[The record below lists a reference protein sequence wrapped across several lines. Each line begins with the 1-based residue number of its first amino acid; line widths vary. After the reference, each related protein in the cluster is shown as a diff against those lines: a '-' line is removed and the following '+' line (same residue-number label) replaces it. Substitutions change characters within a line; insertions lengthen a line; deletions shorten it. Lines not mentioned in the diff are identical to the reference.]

1 MASKRKVTPDQ
12 EVNNASPLT
21 SEDNTLAN
29 HSSID
34 ISSIRTSISMTPNYI
49 PQNLIIS
56 LRNDAINLHKKGLFS
71 SGGTG
76 GRSGKQINNQN
87 SRQCDIAGL
96 FDDDVMDVES
106 EAREDIFDVMGEL
119 KEYLSVGLG
128 VELDDS
134 MELQYLR
141 YDEKGGFYKRHID
154 HDNINSVEFRR
165 EVSLVLYLT
174 DETETPWDPKKDGGF
189 LRCYPRKSG
198 TSSQIIDVAPSSGT
212 LVLFNSRELEH
223 EVLPTYRTR
232 WALVGWFMAKPN
244 ENKKNKKRRKKRL
257 LSLAR

>member
-1 MASKRKVTPDQ
+1 MASKRKAIPEQ
-12 EVNNASPLT
+12 EVNALPLP
-21 SEDNTLAN
+21 SEDEALAS

-34 ISSIRTSISMTPNYI
+34 IPSIRTSISITPNYI
-49 PQNLIIS
+49 PQNLITS

-76 GRSGKQINNQN
+76 GRSGKQINNKN
-87 SRQCDIAGL
+87 SRQCDILGL
-96 FDDDVMDVES
+96 FDDEVMDVES

-119 KEYLSVGLG
+119 KDYLSLGLG
-128 VELDDS
+128 VEFDDS

-141 YDEKGGFYKRHID
+141 YDEKGGFYSRHID

-165 EVSLVLYLT
+165 EVSLLLYLT
-174 DETETPWDPKKDGGF
+174 DETESPWDPTRDGGF
-189 LRCYPRKSG
+189 LRCYPRKS
-198 TSSQIIDVAPSSGT
+198 TPSSQSIDVAPKSGT
-212 LVLFNSRELEH
+212 LVLFSSRELEH

-244 ENKKNKKRRKKRL
+244 NNKRRRKK
-257 LSLAR
+257 